1 MEYYLDEHTFEF
13 PNNKKLD
20 HSIETLLEHSK
31 NKSRFRKNPFLTS
44 VGGTDCSDYSGKSIR
59 RSKFAQKSF
68 LKTTFKNSA
77 AAGSN
82 FSSCSF
88 DGCKFIN
95 ANFQECTFTNCKVQN
110 NMDNN
115 PIIHCNFDRSLFSD
129 DFHLFDID
137 FQHSVFRQTAF
148 IDGTIQNVTFFSSTL
163 QDTIFSNVF
172 LEGVRFN
179 DLNIDYSVFSNV
191 HMDNVVLPFSQI
203 CFSFGLL
210 SYLMTTKDKVY
221 ITSAKNNAGSI
232 SKDEFLSLL
241 PDFEIYYLGTND
253 FFPLTNIY
261 LSQERYSEAHKT
273 LLSGILLA
281 TTNCDFRQIK
291 YLCKLIYTY
300 SVFNFHQR
308 KKIYDYINEHISFKD
323 MNPSLLYNYTTYK
336 NEISSYLL
344 TNNRPGIVTSEIDI
358 VTNVYPDEANKL
370 GILIS
375 VLEEII
381 GQKKSSNGEHSIVCR
396 HNSAEEI
403 IITIQ
408 DIYQTLQLIIPTI
421 YSVLLGIFILED
433 KWNNHLTNKLNK
445 KNAAEQ
451 KSIEL
456 ERARIELEREKLALK
471 KEQADFAAWQLN
483 QSRQEQQIREEIL
496 RRNISDNA
504 VDISSISH
512 ITYGDIPSDID
523 KNISQ
528 YSYTKKS

>member
-1 MEYYLDEHTFEF
+1 
-13 PNNKKLD
+13 
-20 HSIETLLEHSK
+20 
-31 NKSRFRKNPFLTS
+31 
-44 VGGTDCSDYSGKSIR
+44 
-59 RSKFAQKSF
+59 
-68 LKTTFKNSA
+68 
-77 AAGSN
+77 
-82 FSSCSF
+82 
-88 DGCKFIN
+88 
-95 ANFQECTFTNCKVQN
+95 
-110 NMDNN
+110 
-115 PIIHCNFDRSLFSD
+115 
-129 DFHLFDID
+129 
-137 FQHSVFRQTAF
+137 
-148 IDGTIQNVTFFSSTL
+148 
-163 QDTIFSNVF
+163 
-172 LEGVRFN
+172 
-179 DLNIDYSVFSNV
+179 
-191 HMDNVVLPFSQI
+191 
-203 CFSFGLL
+203 
-210 SYLMTTKDKVY
+210 
-221 ITSAKNNAGSI
+221 
-232 SKDEFLSLL
+232 
-241 PDFEIYYLGTND
+241 
-253 FFPLTNIY
+253 
-261 LSQERYSEAHKT
+261 
-273 LLSGILLA
+273 
-281 TTNCDFRQIK
+281 
-291 YLCKLIYTY
+291 
-300 SVFNFHQR
+300 
-308 KKIYDYINEHISFKD
+308 